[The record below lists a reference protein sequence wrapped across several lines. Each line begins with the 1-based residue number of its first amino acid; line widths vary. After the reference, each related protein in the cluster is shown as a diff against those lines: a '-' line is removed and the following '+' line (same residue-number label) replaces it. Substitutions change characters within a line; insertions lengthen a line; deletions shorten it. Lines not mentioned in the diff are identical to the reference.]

1 MKKGILRGIFSILI
15 SFCICIA
22 MTGCDWPWSKT
33 DEPPIEPSVW
43 TIQYT
48 DDEGTHQLKVEEGM
62 PFSIENIPA
71 REGYDFL
78 GLFDAEVGGTQYVSA
93 KGASLSIYTD
103 KRNLVLFPQWQAKKY
118 TLQLNYGNAPDAGI
132 DRVEVSYDGEIQGLP
147 EDFYIE
153 GSEFIGWYNTQD
165 ASGTK
170 FANGTV
176 MNKSL
181 AALADENN
189 YIALYAVLDTAQYTV
204 RFYSYDGNSLIEEKR
219 VAHGSD
225 ITEVAPQTLSD
236 GSEITSWSTS
246 KNGYGNEYRGEITTD
261 MDFYVRDFRY
271 VLTLDYG
278 YGNQKDVIRVNRGGS
293 CTLPDISRERY
304 IFDGWYENG
313 TRVNKQYTPERSATL
328 TARWTA
334 NFYTV
339 SFNTNGG
346 SSISAREVE
355 RGETIDLP
363 SASREG
369 YIFNYWKTSSG
380 TRVSSPYKPTGDITL
395 YADWTAD
402 GDVENFMGGNG
413 TAEKPYRIKTTQHFA
428 NIKLH
433 PDAYFVLTANI
444 DLSEI
449 AYTPLATFSGNLNGG
464 GHSIS
469 NVKVRVEAADS
480 SVSAGLFG
488 TNKGTIKNLTIRNSQ
503 FVASPSFKNT
513 NINVYCGSIAG
524 INQGTIESCYVY
536 DTTVIANSSDLADK
550 FKNKYSEDP
559 RDIVLGSKNWKAW
572 ISQSF
577 DVGTSKWTRNLLMCV
592 YSGGIAGSNSGR
604 ISSCSFSG
612 NVEANLYNMQ
622 VDAQDKVQ
630 TCLAGGI
637 AGYNS
642 SAVEQAT
649 VNADVRAW
657 IELDDDAGGMGWVG
671 DTYPKALCYACG
683 LVGKNASGTVNGQA
697 NGTQKAN
704 YRIYAPQYA
713 FLQGASYT
721 SSTKGHNNN
730 LTIGTSSTYR

>member
-15 SFCICIA
+15 SFCLCIA

-261 MDFYVRDFRY
+261 MDFYMRDFRY

-304 IFDGWYENG
+304 IFDGWYESG

-355 RGETIDLP
+355 RGETTDLP

-380 TRVSSPYKPTGDITL
+380 TRVSSPYKPTGNITL
-395 YADWTAD
+395 YADWTAEKCEVYHGTIRTGTKKINRD
-402 GDVENFMGGNG
+402 NETRDTFTLTMDLESMKARGFAKLSISVDFAIAEVDNCGQHFELYDSQQTSIYKDVIYHGGN
-413 TAEKPYRIKTTQHFA
+413 TKKTSWETHSF
-428 NIKLH
+428 H
-433 PDAYFVLTANI
+433 C
-444 DLSEI
+444 EI
-449 AYTPLATFSGNLNGG
+449 ALTSIKSTIWTLHFWGDNVIFHDYNLGT
-464 GHSIS
+464 I
-469 NVKVRVEAADS
+469 
-480 SVSAGLFG
+480 SVSV
-488 TNKGTIKNLTIRNSQ
+488 T
-503 FVASPSFKNT
+503 
-513 NINVYCGSIAG
+513 
-524 INQGTIESCYVY
+524 
-536 DTTVIANSSDLADK
+536 
-550 FKNKYSEDP
+550 
-559 RDIVLGSKNWKAW
+559 
-572 ISQSF
+572 
-577 DVGTSKWTRNLLMCV
+577 
-592 YSGGIAGSNSGR
+592 
-604 ISSCSFSG
+604 
-612 NVEANLYNMQ
+612 
-622 VDAQDKVQ
+622 
-630 TCLAGGI
+630 
-637 AGYNS
+637 
-642 SAVEQAT
+642 
-649 VNADVRAW
+649 
-657 IELDDDAGGMGWVG
+657 
-671 DTYPKALCYACG
+671 AL
-683 LVGKNASGTVNGQA
+683 
-697 NGTQKAN
+697 
-704 YRIYAPQYA
+704 P
-713 FLQGASYT
+713 
-721 SSTKGHNNN
+721 
-730 LTIGTSSTYR
+730 